1 MPDAVQDPVVA
12 LGLKETVYDQAGE
25 CEREARQIELEQLL
39 LGGIKLAF
47 CVAKTHLERTDIG
60 LVRLER
66 SGLAGLTISRLTQ
79 VRTVTL
85 SEMHRNTTKAM

>member
-47 CVAKTHLERTDIG
+47 CVAKTHL
-60 LVRLER
+60 
-66 SGLAGLTISRLTQ
+66 
-79 VRTVTL
+79 
-85 SEMHRNTTKAM
+85 